1 MKRMKRVLAFLLTLV
16 MMSGTTGLSV
26 RADSMPEHAQTV
38 ENDIYAAE
46 TELDDAYRAIADI
59 DPTDG
64 NMDIL
69 VDAIDAYLAIYD
81 RLSPEVQMAR
91 TDERGYVQSYHD
103 RILSGQ
109 QDEGT
114 ELAKLAAGHE
124 FDINVVKVFAGMAGN
139 VETRTVKA
147 ICTCSTDHYKNCM
160 VPLSCFYPTNFG
172 WSDDSDW
179 IGYWKD
185 LYGTYLGKDD
195 TCIDRFYSWSR
206 DTIVIQCNHDGTKV
220 YDTVYL
226 VYSQPEASDA
236 TLTYYDR
243 NLFYKSDTTAK
254 GSMVTVL
261 DCTNTRIGY
270 AFRGW
275 DTDASADEVVYEA
288 NDKFT
293 INDDMEL
300 YAVWTPVDNGSGIT
314 VTKTRISINGNPD
327 RTTAELGDTIE
338 WEIAVTNR
346 SNVEKTVTLTDKLTG
361 VSMDKKQVT
370 LAAGGSETVMAEY
383 TVKNSDAGKTIY
395 NTIVASTGKPG
406 EKENPEA
413 TDEGTEVSQK
423 ELVYEL
429 TYDANGGMIRLD
441 EDGPVATM
449 SEGTISAQGSCT
461 FTVKTPPEEATG
473 FDPSRD
479 GHILAGWS
487 NTQDGEVQY
496 RAGDEI
502 TLTKDAP
509 KKTIYAVWQKN
520 QDPARTFKVIYYNEP
535 GADWM
540 PVEESEEKG
549 FHNMPE
555 WQMDEGV
562 TENPH
567 VMTISDKTPQ
577 REGYRFLYWKYGS
590 EARFSPGDDI
600 TLKAYPES
608 MTAVSAHLYVEWEEL
623 DASEQT
629 VVLSALFMN
638 DKTAGS
644 YKVPAMANVPKDYV
658 LEYSYTDAD
667 GSHSGELHYEDA
679 ILGLDNGYPM
689 LTWPAF
695 KVKVYESQ
703 PVYIALNERNYE
715 LAGDDAD
722 QFLWSRSQCF
732 DGGKVE
738 EGTGKVKVAYAA
750 YDRNLRTVVFNYY
763 RQPDVPLWT
772 IRWMA
777 GYDGIQFKQ
786 EMNDSSDVP
795 MDWYPP
801 DPERDEFFFAGW
813 GAPVV
818 DEGSRTV
825 TITAQWNAHP
835 AVVKYSVYHEYY
847 EDGKKNGFSADHSG
861 SEKDGDVVLADR
873 IEKRTSFNGKEYPYV
888 RAYLAVKGSGPVE
901 YVRGEETDRLEL
913 RTGEDNIIVL
923 HYEKHEHAWTAD
935 TEPDCIHPGKEA
947 CSCGESRETD
957 PLGHDFTDVDWTDD
971 HEGDCSEHQ
980 DSEGHIR
987 VCSRCGG
994 TLKDGKESQAED
1006 HAYDDGTVTIEPTCM
1021 KPGLKEYHC
1030 TDCGHVKTEELVPA
1044 GHDFEGVAW
1053 RDDTESGSHEEGCGS
1068 MEHVR
1073 DCRKCHGLEE
1083 GGTERALHP
1092 YGDWERTKEPDC
1104 MHEGH
1109 EKRACTVCGHVE
1121 YRPVKANGHAFV
1133 TDEAV
1138 EPDCIHVGLTEGKHC
1153 EACGYVETGQT
1164 DVSALGHDFTGAAWE
1179 DDHEGGHTEDCRSTE
1194 HARACI
1200 RCNGALKDGKETQRA
1215 EHAYSGWETMK
1226 EATVTEEGLRERR
1239 CLDCG
1244 HKEKEAVPS
1253 IPAQTP
1259 EPGPTPGQDADKP
1272 KQEQG
1277 LAVIDDDDA
1286 PLADV
1291 PQTGDSR
1298 IWLLLMYASVL
1309 GLALMAIRD
1318 RKRPDR

>member
-16 MMSGTTGLSV
+16 MMSGTTGLSI

-59 DPTDG
+59 NPTDG

-91 TDERGYVQSYHD
+91 VDERGYVQSYRD

-185 LYGTYLGKDD
+185 LSGTYLGKDD
-195 TCIDRFYSWSR
+195 NCIDRFYSWSR

-226 VYSQPEASDA
+226 VYSQPEASDDA

-300 YAVWTPVDNGSGIT
+300 YAVWTPVDNGGGIT

-361 VSMDKKQVT
+361 VSLDKKQVT
-370 LAAGGSETVMAEY
+370 LAAGESVSVMAEY
-383 TVKNSDAGKTIY
+383 TVKSSDAGKTIY

-413 TDEGTEVSQK
+413 TDEGTEVSPK
-423 ELVYEL
+423 EL
-429 TYDANGGMIRLD
+429 G
-441 EDGPVATM
+441 
-449 SEGTISAQGSCT
+449 
-461 FTVKTPPEEATG
+461 
-473 FDPSRD
+473 
-479 GHILAGWS
+479 
-487 NTQDGEVQY
+487 
-496 RAGDEI
+496 
-502 TLTKDAP
+502 
-509 KKTIYAVWQKN
+509 
-520 QDPARTFKVIYYNEP
+520 
-535 GADWM
+535 
-540 PVEESEEKG
+540 
-549 FHNMPE
+549 
-555 WQMDEGV
+555 
-562 TENPH
+562 
-567 VMTISDKTPQ
+567 
-577 REGYRFLYWKYGS
+577 
-590 EARFSPGDDI
+590 
-600 TLKAYPES
+600 
-608 MTAVSAHLYVEWEEL
+608 
-623 DASEQT
+623 
-629 VVLSALFMN
+629 
-638 DKTAGS
+638 
-644 YKVPAMANVPKDYV
+644 
-658 LEYSYTDAD
+658 
-667 GSHSGELHYEDA
+667 
-679 ILGLDNGYPM
+679 
-689 LTWPAF
+689 
-695 KVKVYESQ
+695 
-703 PVYIALNERNYE
+703 
-715 LAGDDAD
+715 
-722 QFLWSRSQCF
+722 
-732 DGGKVE
+732 
-738 EGTGKVKVAYAA
+738 
-750 YDRNLRTVVFNYY
+750 
-763 RQPDVPLWT
+763 QPDVPLWT

-801 DPERDEFFFAGW
+801 DPERDGFSFAGW

-818 DEGSRTV
+818 DEGSRVV
-825 TITAQWNAHP
+825 TITAQWDAHL
-835 AVVKYSVYHEYY
+835 AAVKYSVYHEYY
-847 EDGKKNGFSADHSG
+847 EDGERSGFFADYSG
-861 SEKDGDVVLADR
+861 SGKDGDVILADR
-873 IEKRTSFNGKEYPYV
+873 IEKRTSFYGKEYPYV
-888 RAYLAVKGSGPVE
+888 RAYSAVKGSGPVE

-913 RTGEDNIIVL
+913 RAGEDNIIVL
-923 HYEKHEHAWTAD
+923 HYEKHEHVWTAV

-947 CSCGESRETD
+947 CSCGESRETG

-971 HEGDCSEHQ
+971 HEGGCSAHQ
-980 DSEGHIR
+980 DSKGHIR
-987 VCSRCGG
+987 VCKRCGG
-994 TLKDGKESQAED
+994 KLEDGKESQAED
-1006 HAYDDGTVTIEPTCM
+1006 HVYDDGTVIMEPTCT

-1030 TDCGHVKTEELVPA
+1030 TNCGHVKTEELAPT

-1053 RDDTESGSHEEGCGS
+1053 HDDTGFGSHEEGCGS
-1068 MEHVR
+1068 TEHVR

-1092 YGDWERTKEPDC
+1092 YGDWKCIQEPDC
-1104 MHEGH
+1104 THEGQ
-1109 EKRACTVCGHVE
+1109 EKRTCTVCGHME
-1121 YRPVKANGHAFV
+1121 YRPIQAKGHTFV
-1133 TDEAV
+1133 TDVAM
-1138 EPDCIHVGLTEGKHC
+1138 EPDCIHTGLTEGKHC
-1153 EACGYVETGQT
+1153 EVCGYVGTEQME
-1164 DVSALGHDFTGAAWE
+1164 VPALGHDFMGAAWE

-1194 HARACI
+1194 HTRACI
-1200 RCNGALKDGKETQRA
+1200 RCSGTLEDGKEVQRA

-1259 EPGPTPGQDADKP
+1259 EPGPTPGQDADGP
-1272 KQEQG
+1272 KQESG
-1277 LAVIDDDDA
+1277 LAAIEDEETS
-1286 PLADV
+1286 LADV

-1298 IWLLLMYASVL
+1298 MRLVSMYASVL

-1318 RKRPDR
+1318 RKRHGR